1 MPKKISAIHADM
13 VIYSFKI
20 FSIFREEFD
29 NFKREKKC
37 NFARM
42 DKLEQDLY
50 NLKNA
55 THTMFRKNISE
66 NREVEEADLFDLI
79 ISSIF
84 HEMLHLKEYIYILD
98 RYEPSYMLL
107 EKRFEDKKLDD
118 FKKDFL
124 KHSRE
129 IVGEAK
135 LGLPLKMQGVK
146 ELVDDAIPHLEQII
160 KKNSFDNQLIRT
172 LYVSADL
179 INNVYHEK
187 GIEHL

>member
-1 MPKKISAIHADM
+1 M
-13 VIYSFKI
+13 
-20 FSIFREEFD
+20 
-29 NFKREKKC
+29 
-37 NFARM
+37 
-42 DKLEQDLY
+42 
-50 NLKNA
+50 
-55 THTMFRKNISE
+55 
-66 NREVEEADLFDLI
+66 
-79 ISSIF
+79 
-84 HEMLHLKEYIYILD
+84 D